1 MIFLP
6 PLPPPLLTPP
16 PPQVTSTLRFTRQG
30 IRYEDQGRYRC
41 VASNTHT
48 TPASS
53 EYTYITVRRKLMIII
68 CHSLRLGKKWPC
80 TQAPK
85 VVQRYLQGYDSC
97 RGTCVHNYFFGQS
110 LATKQSKKRVAM
122 VKTNVFIFHE
132 SKFRRE
138 HFHSAGCS

>member
-1 MIFLP
+1 MA
-6 PLPPPLLTPP
+6 
-16 PPQVTSTLRFTRQG
+16 SS
-30 IRYEDQGRYRC
+30 IR
-41 VASNTHT
+41 T

-68 CHSLRLGKKWPC
+68 CPSLRLGKKWPC

-122 VKTNVFIFHE
+122 VMKFFMNRNLGGNIFTVLAAANTG
-132 SKFRRE
+132 
-138 HFHSAGCS
+138 HSSTVGRLCARSSQLCVPKLACGTIA